1 MVWFWL
7 TRLKIR
13 IKLRLLGIR
22 KFQYSISRKRIRM
35 ISLKNKSVVGYFSGI
50 KLGNAFPFL
59 DSIAKQNG
67 LKLSRFR
74 DFKIA
79 KLILVNSIVKN

>member
-1 MVWFWL
+1 
-7 TRLKIR
+7 
-13 IKLRLLGIR
+13 
-22 KFQYSISRKRIRM
+22 M